1 MSWSLVNKGLELI
14 EGDLHLPSDKPNSKF
29 LVGANQK
36 NKSIIFDF
44 YKAYT
49 DFIEYIV
56 LKKCI
61 ERKTK
66 NARKTGSKK
75 KKNVSSLNIK
85 VKRAL
90 ETYKAKK
97 YEDNTLK
104 NLKLL
109 NKIDE
114 NLKTTVNEKKVKEY
128 NLKKLREARGV
139 EDEKKTDTKKK
150 NKSFFSEADFERMN
164 NEWLTLR

>member
-14 EGDLHLPSDKPNSKF
+14 EGDLHLSSDKPNSKF
-29 LVGANQK
+29 LVGANQ
-36 NKSIIFDF
+36 S
-44 YKAYT
+44 AQ
-49 DFIEYIV
+49 
-56 LKKCI
+56 KCI
-61 ERKTK
+61 ERKNK
-66 NARKTGSKK
+66 NALKAGLKK

-128 NLKKLREARGV
+128 NLKKLREARV

-150 NKSFFSEADFERMN
+150 NNSFFSEEDFEKMN
-164 NEWLTLR
+164 NEWLALR